1 MFQYCGVSYHRL
13 WNYPPQRT
21 TMAPAGGLN
30 LTWPL
35 PLFCL
40 KCLHWQFD
48 FEGSK
53 QTTRHS
59 VCVLQTF
66 PSFDTVKIKL
76 QSQTLQKLFM
86 LYQTENAFW
95 GNFRISKWYM
105 KKINWSSHI
114 FHWFVYFFISHG
126 LRTVSFTKSWVTK
139 PQHSHP
145 FRFCWLYYCIHAM
158 IILHLFLEIFK
169 IFFSSFEYYT
179 NVFAVLNI
187 ILTYHSGSHVA

>member
-66 PSFDTVKIKL
+66 PSFDNVKIKL

-126 LRTVSFTKSWVTK
+126 LRTVSFTKSWARGGYSAWKLMGVCRWPLK
-139 PQHSHP
+139 IGPKKIEEKIE
-145 FRFCWLYYCIHAM
+145 FGAKKIDFCKNW
-158 IILHLFLEIFK
+158 
-169 IFFSSFEYYT
+169 
-179 NVFAVLNI
+179 
-187 ILTYHSGSHVA
+187 